1 MNPRALKLRD
11 LILYT
16 LAMMLSVR
24 WPAAT
29 AAAGPV
35 APLMWLAA
43 MIVFLVPVVLV
54 TAELVSRFPGS
65 GGIYDWTRE
74 AFGPFWGFQC
84 GWLYW
89 AGALPYFSGILVYAI
104 ATAGSAM
111 GGPGQAFLATT
122 TGYLAASLLI
132 ALGVAALHMRGIGVG
147 KWVSNLG
154 AIGACSLILFMILGG
169 LAVVLTHGSATD
181 FAHADY
187 RLPLNAQGAMLWS
200 VMTLAFVGPEAA
212 AFLKDD
218 VAGGVKTILK
228 GLAVVGVLVMLAY
241 ALATMGVL
249 AMLPAAKLSQLGG
262 LPDALR
268 ACLQTLG
275 APGLAPV
282 LIAVV
287 ALTMLGAYAAWFGI
301 LAKLPVTAGVDNA
314 MPKALAKLDPK
325 TGAPVNALVVQ
336 TVVVLALVVFSAF
349 GSTMKAAYDF
359 LVAMTVISS
368 VLPFIFMFAAQLALR
383 DPPADIAWRIPGG
396 RPARLAVATIGLIAT
411 LSAIICSAVPGPDI
425 TDKLGAVMKI
435 VVATAVL
442 VLGGVAAYASGRR
455 AARLAPAAAQEP
467 A

>member
-1 MNPRALKLRD
+1 MTPRALKFRD
-11 LILYT
+11 LVLYT

-29 AAAGPV
+29 AAAGPI

-43 MIVFLVPVVLV
+43 MLAFLVPVVLV

-89 AGALPYFSGILVYAI
+89 AGALPYFSGVLVYTV
-104 ATAGSAM
+104 ATAGSAV
-111 GGPGQAFLATT
+111 GGTTQTFLATT
-122 TGYLAASLLI
+122 TGYLTASLLI
-132 ALGVAALHMRGIGVG
+132 ALSVAALHMRGIGVG

-154 AIGACSLILFMILGG
+154 AIGACGLVLFMIMGG
-169 LAVVLTHGSATD
+169 LAVALIHGSATD
-181 FAHADY
+181 FPHADY
-187 RLPLNAQGAMLWS
+187 HLPLNAQGAMLWS

-218 VAGGVKTILK
+218 VEGGVKTILK
-228 GLAVVGVLVMLAY
+228 ALAVVGVLVMLAY
-241 ALATMGVL
+241 SLATMGVL
-249 AMLPAAKLSQLGG
+249 AMLPAAKVSQLGG

-282 LIAVV
+282 LIGVV
-287 ALTMLGAYAAWFGI
+287 ALTMLGGYAAWFGI
-301 LAKLPVTAGVDNA
+301 LAKLPVTAGADNA

-325 TGAPVNALVVQ
+325 TGAPVNALLVQ
-336 TVVVLALVVFSAF
+336 TVVVLALILFSAF

-359 LVAMTVISS
+359 LIAMTVISS
-368 VLPFIFMFAAQLALR
+368 VLPFVFMFAAQLTLG
-383 DPPADIAWRIPGG
+383 DPPAGVAWRIPGG
-396 RPARLAVATIGLIAT
+396 RPARLTLGAVGLITT
-411 LSAIICSAVPGPDI
+411 LSAIICSAVPGPDVA
-425 TDKLGAVMKI
+425 DKSGAVLKI
-435 VVATAVL
+435 VAATALL
-442 VLGGVAAYASGRR
+442 VLGGAAAYASGRR
-455 AARLAPAAAQEP
+455 AVKTAAA
-467 A
+467 AAAR

>member
-1 MNPRALKLRD
+1 MPPRALKFRD
-11 LILYT
+11 VVLYT

-29 AAAGPV
+29 AAVGPV

-43 MIVFLVPVVLV
+43 MLVFLVPVVLV

-89 AGALPYFSGILVYAI
+89 AGALPYFSGVLVYAI
-104 ATAGSAM
+104 ATAGSAV
-111 GGPGQAFLATT
+111 GGPAQAFLATT
-122 TGYLAASLLI
+122 SGYLVASLLI
-132 ALGVAALHMRGIGVG
+132 AVAVAALHMRGFGVG

-154 AIGACSLILFMILGG
+154 AIGACGLVLFMIMGG

-187 RLPLNAQGAMLWS
+187 HPPLNAQGAVLWS

-218 VAGGVKTILK
+218 VEGGVKTILK
-228 GLAVVGVLVMLAY
+228 ALAVVGVLAMLAY
-241 ALATMGVL
+241 GLATMGIL

-275 APGLAPV
+275 APGLAPL
-282 LIAVV
+282 LIAIVP
-287 ALTMLGAYAAWFGI
+287 LTMLGGYAAWFGV
-301 LAKLPVTAGVDNA
+301 LARLPVTAGVDNA
-314 MPKALAKLDPK
+314 MPKALAKLDPR
-325 TGAPVNALVVQ
+325 TGAPVNALLAQ
-336 TVVVLALVVFSAF
+336 TVVVLALIVFSAF
-349 GSTMKAAYDF
+349 GASVKAAYDF
-359 LVAMTVISS
+359 LIAMTVISS
-368 VLPFIFMFAAQLALR
+368 VLPFLFMFAAQLALG
-383 DPPADIAWRIPGG
+383 DPPAGIAWRIPGG
-396 RPARLAVATIGLIAT
+396 PWARRGLAAVGLVAT
-411 LSAIICSAVPGPDI
+411 LSAIVCSAAPGPDVA
-425 TDKLGAVMKI
+425 DKFGAVMKI
-435 VVATAVL
+435 VAATAVL
-442 VLGGVAAYASGRR
+442 VLGGAAAYFAGHRAAGAVAA
-455 AARLAPAAAQEP
+455 PAE
-467 A
+467 